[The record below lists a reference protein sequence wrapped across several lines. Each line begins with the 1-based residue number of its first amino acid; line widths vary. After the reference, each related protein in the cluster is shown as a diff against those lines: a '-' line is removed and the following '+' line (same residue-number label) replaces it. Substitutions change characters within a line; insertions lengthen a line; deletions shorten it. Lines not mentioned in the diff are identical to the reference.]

1 MKLGFFLLLL
11 QLSTLSYSDDVSSCV
26 DNYLNFEE
34 QTFGNNSENRVKL
47 YQAFYPPNSHLS
59 YSVVV
64 TYQTVFPNGTRV
76 NISVDNKCPN
86 EQVWMW
92 HSSPGFLFYDATYA
106 NRDMLLTL
114 NYFEE
119 WIPPHLIL
127 TTPYPCGQHI
137 REFLTLM
144 TSSVSGNC

>member
-1 MKLGFFLLLL
+1 MKLGLFLLLL

-59 YSVVV
+59 YSVAV
-64 TYQTVFPNGTRV
+64 TYQTVFPNGTQV

-92 HSSPGFLFYDATYA
+92 HSSPVFLFYDATYA

-127 TTPYPCGQHI
+127 ATPYPCGQHT